1 MRQLTPKPKAGQHVL
16 TGLLLSYCECGSSS
30 IEGQTRCTLGSFMY
44 SLMVPALLTCWVL
57 GSNYRQKLRLKYN
70 LVEAPYE
77 DWAVHL
83 FCPCCALCQEYR
95 ELERRG
101 LDPSLGWMGHLA
113 KQQYA
118 QTTPPTN
125 QSMTK

>member
-1 MRQLTPKPKAGQHVL
+1 MGRPQPQFQRATVKNPARTPDGELERHAGAYPPL
-16 TGLLLSYCECGSSS
+16 ILLLAFIRLLPGSSMARA
-30 IEGQTRCTLGSFMY
+30 G
-44 SLMVPALLTCWVL
+44 
-57 GSNYRQKLRLKYN
+57 QKLRLKYN